1 MDLPEDLDRIEHGSN
16 DALFETEQQ
25 EKNYLFELGLD
36 YSNYCCTV
44 THDLE
49 RELG

>member
-1 MDLPEDLDRIEHGSN
+1 MDLHEDLERNEYGSS
-16 DALFETEQQ
+16 DSRFETEQL